1 MSSKSK
7 IAAIVAAS
15 LGMVLT
21 QSSAPRAETEDNSAP
36 EKVTKI
42 TAPIDVDDE
51 IFYSALPDEALER
64 AAASSPFSA
73 STACCNTGAAM
84 SCNSVSC
91 NAQVKKPP
99 SGGLKYEGRKP
110 PLGPTVAPKTPQ
122 GNKNK

>member
-1 MSSKSK
+1 MSIKSK
-7 IAAIVAAS
+7 IAAIAAAS

-21 QSSAPRAETEDNSAP
+21 QSSSPRAEIEDNSAP

-42 TAPIDVDDE
+42 AAPVDVGEDVL
-51 IFYSALPDEALER
+51 YSELPDEALER

-73 STACCNTGAAM
+73 ASACCNTGAAM

-122 GNKNK
+122 GNKSK